1 MGLVDAAAA
10 EYDVPPGMILA
21 VMKGESAFRA
31 GAVSPTGVKG
41 LMQVTGDTYKG
52 LGFTGDRAKPE
63 NSIRAGSKLLGQL
76 YKQYGN
82 WEEALAAYNGGPD
95 AVKGLKTGNWG
106 RWAGDAAKQREIRG
120 YAPAIM
126 RNFKEIGGGSAVNKQ
141 AADLLATIDKAEQA
155 AAKEAN
161 YKIGEEIYQGLV
173 QNFANSELDGEK
185 YLAANLKIMESIPDR
200 DQRAQLMGQIKE
212 DLAFVAFKRDAND
225 QAATTAFLEEA
236 EKQGWTPSR
245 RAAGVDEVENLSR
258 AGKVKLKKQ
267 IEDGTVNKRTL
278 ANEDATAELMRRIDL
293 PGGTEG
299 AVKTPEALAAYAQE
313 HGLTVNQY
321 AESKAYL
328 DEGGKD
334 GHLNFTRV
342 ESLYKK
348 MTDQKEMSNETYDLI
363 VSLFSSGKAREDADV
378 IEGRLRRV
386 IADITLDGE
395 KRGGGAGYGK
405 DGKYYED
412 REKSVDSWL
421 PDITEEEAAAARQTI
436 LELGVISQP
445 ELITPEDVRI
455 FHKSDVLGLPLTKLE
470 LARVKQL
477 LTGRADKKNTVR
489 IAETGK

>member
-1 MGLVDAAAA
+1 M
-10 EYDVPPGMILA
+10 
-21 VMKGESAFRA
+21 
-31 GAVSPTGVKG
+31 
-41 LMQVTGDTYKG
+41 
-52 LGFTGDRAKPE
+52 AK
-63 NSIRAGSKLLGQL
+63 
-76 YKQYGN
+76 
-82 WEEALAAYNGGPD
+82 
-95 AVKGLKTGNWG
+95 
-106 RWAGDAAKQREIRG
+106 
-120 YAPAIM
+120 
-126 RNFKEIGGGSAVNKQ
+126 
-141 AADLLATIDKAEQA
+141 
-155 AAKEAN
+155 
-161 YKIGEEIYQGLV
+161 
-173 QNFANSELDGEK
+173 
-185 YLAANLKIMESIPDR
+185 
-200 DQRAQLMGQIKE
+200 
-212 DLAFVAFKRDAND
+212 
-225 QAATTAFLEEA
+225 
-236 EKQGWTPSR
+236 
-245 RAAGVDEVENLSR
+245 
-258 AGKVKLKKQ
+258 
-267 IEDGTVNKRTL
+267 
-278 ANEDATAELMRRIDL
+278 EDATGELMRRIDL

-470 LARVKQL
+470 TARFKQL